1 MICVVS
7 SHDEASASPT
17 HSARDASPRLGYL
30 LKHAALRYL
39 TLTTAALQPLGIHPN
54 EWAALN
60 CLHEQH
66 GLSQREAA
74 ELLGIDRTK
83 MVALVDELERKGW
96 VQRQPQPGDRRKN
109 LVMLTESGH
118 DILDRAGRV
127 IDDCERQFLAVLSR
141 PDSER
146 LMRSLRAITEAE

>member
-1 MICVVS
+1 MP
-7 SHDEASASPT
+7 EQPT
-17 HSARDASPRLGYL
+17 RDAAPRLGYL

-39 TLTTAALQPLGIHPN
+39 DLTAAALAPLGIHPN

-83 MVALVDELERKGW
+83 MVALVDELEAKGW
-96 VQRQPQPGDRRKN
+96 VERRPQPDDRRKN
-109 LVMLTESGH
+109 LVTLTPSGH
-118 DILDRAGRV
+118 DVLDRAGHV
-127 IDDCERQFLAVLSR
+127 IDDCERRFLATISKS
-141 PDSER
+141 DSER
-146 LMRSLRAITEAE
+146 LQRSLRAVIEAE